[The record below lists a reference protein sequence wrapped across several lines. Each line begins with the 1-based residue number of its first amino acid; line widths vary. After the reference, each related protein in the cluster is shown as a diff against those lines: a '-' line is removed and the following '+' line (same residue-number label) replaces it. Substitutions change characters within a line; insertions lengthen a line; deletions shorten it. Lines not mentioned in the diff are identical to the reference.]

1 MVACAERDGAPPSRA
16 AFEREFEAPSLPCIF
31 RGLAAAWPA
40 AARWSPQRGGLAHLA
55 RLASSAA
62 VEAMLSESS
71 VFSGATRDHRPTASA
86 CAARGTHARLS

>member
-1 MVACAERDGAPPSRA
+1 MSSCAVCDGAPSSRD
-16 AFEREFEAPSLPCIF
+16 AFERDFEAPARPAVF
-31 RGLAAAWPA
+31 RGLAKDWPA
-40 AARWSPQRGGLAHLA
+40 VTRWDPQRGGLAHLA